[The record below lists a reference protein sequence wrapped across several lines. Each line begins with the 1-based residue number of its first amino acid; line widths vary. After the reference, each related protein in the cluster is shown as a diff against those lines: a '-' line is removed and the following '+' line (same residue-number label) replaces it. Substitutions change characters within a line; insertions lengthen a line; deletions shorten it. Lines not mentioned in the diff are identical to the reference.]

1 MSSKK
6 HLTIGIT
13 VNLEHYENLR
23 LDVEGEVETQEDAD
37 RLVAYLDGVL
47 AGMGRD
53 DPDTMKRVDSY
64 RRRVLGQVPQAAPAA
79 APSPAVPPEK
89 PERPLVAENPVIEA
103 IPNGSLTESLY
114 HTPADAPCVGEDA
127 DHAGE
132 RAGGGLHETC
142 NAAVPSLNAHPP
154 ESVKPP
160 EKPPGKTAAEIECSA
175 CGEKISKTQNELSQ
189 LLMDKSFCKKCMDKQ
204 MKTG

>member
-1 MSSKK
+1 MSEKK

-23 LDVEGEVETQEDAD
+23 LEVEGEVETQEDA
-37 RLVAYLDGVL
+37 RQLVAYLDGVL
-47 AGMGRD
+47 AGMGRN
-53 DPDTMKRVDSY
+53 DPDTMARVDSY
-64 RRRVLGQVPQAAPAA
+64 RKRVLEQVPEAGPAT
-79 APSPAVPPEK
+79 VPLPEK
-89 PERPLVAENPVIEA
+89 PERPEQPLVAENPVIEA

-132 RAGGGLHETC
+132 RAGGELHETC
-142 NAAVPSLNAHPP
+142 NAAVPSLNAY
-154 ESVKPP
+154 PP
-160 EKPPGKTAAEIECSA
+160 EKPPEKAAAEIECSA